1 MSARHPI
8 TTFLVARGAVGGA
21 VIAAAAALAAVAT
34 APGKFYIGGYL
45 LSMLIA
51 ALVGAIVGGVAAV
64 LLALPLQYRPRN
76 TALTWTL
83 AISAGLLIGV
93 VSALLTLR
101 AFNGPEVA
109 INLIA
114 AAVGICSAVF
124 ASFVVVRARQQAKVT
139 SAAA

>member
-1 MSARHPI
+1 MSARHQV

-21 VIAAAAALAAVAT
+21 VIAAVATCAALVTAATGFNIV
-34 APGKFYIGGYL
+34 GYL

-51 ALVGAIVGGVAAV
+51 ALVGAIVGSITAAV
-64 LLALPLQYRPRN
+64 LALPVQYRPQSGV
-76 TALTWTL
+76 LTWTL
-83 AISAGLLIGV
+83 ATSAGLLIGV
-93 VSALLTLR
+93 VAALLTLR

-109 INLIA
+109 ITLIA

-139 SAAA
+139 SAAS